1 MMMTSTAPSGKEKG
15 LQQLADS
22 RGVIAALAIDQRSA
36 LRALFARAMN
46 VDSGTVPQD
55 KLIQFKEAVSSVL
68 TPYASSIL
76 LDPEYGLPAAKR
88 RAKTSGLLLAY
99 EESGYDKNVLGR
111 IPRRLKGWSAQRL
124 VEAGANGVKLLLYY
138 SNVSP
143 AEINTAKYQF
153 VQSVGAECA
162 ACDIPFFLELVSY
175 REGLDEKGDEFAR
188 VKPEVVSAGIAEFSK
203 PQYRVDVLKVGMPV
217 NLNLVQGSP
226 TLGAAE
232 FLHTREDAKL
242 HFCRA
247 AELSRVP
254 FIYLSEGVSN
264 ATFQYGLELA
274 SEARVKFSGVLCGR
288 ATWKDGV
295 PVFVD
300 GGIGALEDWLA
311 ERGIENIQN
320 VHKRLG
326 SATPWF
332 TFHGQ
337 STGA

>member
-1 MMMTSTAPSGKEKG
+1 MMTSTVPTGKEKG

-46 VDSGTVPQD
+46 VDSGKVPQD

-111 IPRRLKGWSAQRL
+111 LPRRLKGWSAQRL
-124 VEAGANGVKLLLYY
+124 AEAGANGVKLLLYY

-188 VKPEVVSAGIAEFSK
+188 VKPEVVSAGIVEFSE

-226 TLGAAE
+226 TLG
-232 FLHTREDAKL
+232 
-242 HFCRA
+242 
-247 AELSRVP
+247 
-254 FIYLSEGVSN
+254 IYYSN
-264 ATFQYGLELA
+264 LLA
-274 SEARVKFSGVLCGR
+274 YR
-288 ATWKDGV
+288 
-295 PVFVD
+295 
-300 GGIGALEDWLA
+300 
-311 ERGIENIQN
+311 
-320 VHKRLG
+320 
-326 SATPWF
+326 
-332 TFHGQ
+332 
-337 STGA
+337 